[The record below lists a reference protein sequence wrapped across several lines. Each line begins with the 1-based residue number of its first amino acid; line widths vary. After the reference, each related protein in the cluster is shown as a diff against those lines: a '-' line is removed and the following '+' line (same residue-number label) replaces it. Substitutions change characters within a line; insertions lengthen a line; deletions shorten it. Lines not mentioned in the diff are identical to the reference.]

1 MVGATGSSVL
11 TGVGIAYVAGAGFS
25 ASTFTGYAAAGSGVA
40 GVAGVGGA
48 SSFGTAGCYV
58 CVSTFGCS
66 MVADAAVGVAVFS
79 GTAPAFVATA
89 GVYWPAITT
98 IR

>member
-11 TGVGIAYVAGAGFS
+11 TGVGIAYAAGAGFS
-25 ASTFTGYAAAGSGVA
+25 ASTFTGYAAAGA
-40 GVAGVGGA
+40 GVAGVGA

-58 CVSTFGCS
+58 CVPTFGCS

-79 GTAPAFVATA
+79 GTAPAFVAAA
-89 GVYWPAITT
+89 GVYWPAIAA

>member
-25 ASTFTGYAAAGSGVA
+25 ASTFTGYAAAGA

-79 GTAPAFVATA
+79 GTAPAFVAAT
-89 GVYWPAITT
+89 GVYWPAITA